1 MNKDAL
7 LHMPRLMA
15 TAKMRKVAIENA
27 PALKR
32 WEEGNRHFDSIED
45 RPYRVFMR
53 CSIWFVALLL
63 TIQFVVLFEERNYN
77 VSSGVALWTIRS

>member
-7 LHMPRLMA
+7 LHMPRLLA

-45 RPYRVFMR
+45 RGPTVFL
-53 CSIWFVALLL
+53 CGA
-63 TIQFVVLFEERNYN
+63 
-77 VSSGVALWTIRS
+77 A